1 VLTVAFSAP
10 FALLVS
16 GERVRAQVPSPTP
29 TASASPEQ
37 AFDHLKCFPIR
48 DGLRQQLFTADLVPE
63 DSDIF
68 TTENG
73 DRIEDG
79 KLKPGCR
86 IRVPAREL
94 CIPVSKEN
102 AHEVNTD
109 VPPPGAEAGPNAGE
123 FACYLL
129 RCPKD
134 NVKEHLNI
142 SDQFGTRPIEVLD
155 RPSKLCA
162 PVTRGTPT
170 PTPSVTPT
178 GSPTSSPTSS
188 PTATPTSTPVGTP
201 TSTPVGTPTS
211 TPVGTPTSTPVGTP
225 TATPTE
231 TPTPTPGSPS
241 GAFLDSSVNY

>member
-1 VLTVAFSAP
+1 V
-10 FALLVS
+10 
-16 GERVRAQVPSPTP
+16 
-29 TASASPEQ
+29 
-37 AFDHLKCFPIR
+37 FDHLKCFPIR

-73 DRIEDG
+73 DRITDG
-79 KLKPGCR
+79 KLVRGCR

-102 AHEVNTD
+102 AREVNTD
-109 VPPPGAEAGPNAGE
+109 LPPPGSEPGPNAGE
-123 FACYLL
+123 FACYSLS
-129 RCPKD
+129 CPKD

-178 GSPTSSPTSS
+178 GSPTSSPT
-188 PTATPTSTPVGTP
+188 ATP
-201 TSTPVGTPTS
+201 TPVGTPTS

-231 TPTPTPGSPS
+231 TPTPTPTPGSPS
-241 GAFLDSSVNY
+241 GAFLDANVNY